1 MSSHVA
7 IVWLAKLQQP
17 LRAGLE
23 TLVTELHKEKQI
35 TSIFMI

>member
-7 IVWLAKLQQP
+7 IVWPAKLQQP

-23 TLVTELHKEKQI
+23 TLVTELNKEKQI
-35 TSIFMI
+35 TRIFMI